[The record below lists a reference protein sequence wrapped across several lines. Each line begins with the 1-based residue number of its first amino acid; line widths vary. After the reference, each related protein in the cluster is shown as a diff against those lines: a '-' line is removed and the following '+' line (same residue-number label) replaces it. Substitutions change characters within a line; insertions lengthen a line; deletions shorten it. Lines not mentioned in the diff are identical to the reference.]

1 MTRRSIIKIN
11 ELTCR
16 TQRVILLLDSTQ
28 VTIQDSPTSNLKLA
42 CQDQIVYLS
51 NRPQFLWV
59 YRHDNPCRMM
69 GEHEKSLSIK
79 S

>member
-1 MTRRSIIKIN
+1 MTHQSMIKIN

-16 TQRVILLLDSTQ
+16 TQRVILFLDCTE

-42 CQDQIVYLS
+42 YQDQIVYLS

-59 YRHDNPCRMM
+59 YQRDNPRGML
-69 GEHEKSLSIK
+69 GEHEKSW
-79 S
+79 